1 MTCCGACA
9 TPEAADVE
17 DGAEDEDAVEEVDD
31 DVDEDGGVAKA

>member
-17 DGAEDEDAVEEVDD
+17 DDAEDEDTVEEVDD